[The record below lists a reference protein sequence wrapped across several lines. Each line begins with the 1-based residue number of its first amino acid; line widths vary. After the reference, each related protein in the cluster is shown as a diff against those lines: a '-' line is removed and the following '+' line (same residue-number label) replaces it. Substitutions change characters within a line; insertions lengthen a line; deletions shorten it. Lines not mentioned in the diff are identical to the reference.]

1 MAYITYLANGTTVNS
16 YVADDGYNDQINY
29 LKTVFDWI
37 FPEYTLISDKFTD
50 EYLKEEVV
58 YGCLNRLNYK
68 DFVNEHTVTV
78 NRLLALES
86 KKSYLFVLNGFWEDN
101 PSWCHNDALIV
112 AQSIHYEEDGKEFLT
127 KANDYKHYIIRASA
141 SISKSEFGLE
151 LTDDSD
157 EFLCALVENNTIKAI
172 RKLVPTDGVGDEILE
187 NWQSLYLLYARKAGK
202 KEFLKKLYQSGL

>member
-58 YGCLNRLNYK
+58 YGCLNRIDYK

-86 KKSYLFVLNGFWEDN
+86 KKSYLFVLNGFN
-101 PSWCHNDALIV
+101 
-112 AQSIHYEEDGKEFLT
+112 
-127 KANDYKHYIIRASA
+127 
-141 SISKSEFGLE
+141 
-151 LTDDSD
+151 
-157 EFLCALVENNTIKAI
+157 
-172 RKLVPTDGVGDEILE
+172 
-187 NWQSLYLLYARKAGK
+187 
-202 KEFLKKLYQSGL
+202 KKL